1 MYETKLINYYF
12 IFQHESIACIG
23 YRNTHLKSKKKKKGQ
38 TGYLASCIKEIQL
51 VN

>member
-23 YRNTHLKSKKKKKGQ
+23 YRNTHLKSKKKKKRSNRLFG
-38 TGYLASCIKEIQL
+38 IKEIQL